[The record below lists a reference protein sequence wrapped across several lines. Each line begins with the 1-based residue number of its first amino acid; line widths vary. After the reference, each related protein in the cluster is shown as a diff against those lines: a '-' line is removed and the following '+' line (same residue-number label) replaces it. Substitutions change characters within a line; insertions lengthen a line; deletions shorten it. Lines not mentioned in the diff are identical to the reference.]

1 MKYKGPFVYPTVD
14 IAIINSADKSLLL
27 AQKPSE
33 NLLRFVGGFA
43 DVSSPSYED
52 DAIRE
57 VKEETSLTITNP
69 KYIGSIIIDDDRFKT
84 SDNKIKTL
92 FFVAEWMEGTPAAK
106 DDIEFV
112 CWKKFGEINEG
123 DVMPEHRPLLS
134 MLNDYFKNE
143 ILRLP

>member
-1 MKYKGPFVYPTVD
+1 MNYKGPFVYPTVD
-14 IAIINSADKSLLL
+14 IAIINLADKRLLL
-27 AQKPSE
+27 AQKPNE

-43 DVSSPSYED
+43 DVLSPSYED

-57 VKEETSLTITNP
+57 VKEETSLIITDP
-69 KYIGSIIIDDDRFKT
+69 KYIGSIIIDDERFRQ
-84 SDNKIKTL
+84 SGNKIKTL
-92 FFVAEWMEGTPAAK
+92 LFVAEWREGTPAAK

-112 CWKKFGEINEG
+112 CWKNFGEISEG
-123 DVMPEHRPLLS
+123 GVVPMHRPLLS